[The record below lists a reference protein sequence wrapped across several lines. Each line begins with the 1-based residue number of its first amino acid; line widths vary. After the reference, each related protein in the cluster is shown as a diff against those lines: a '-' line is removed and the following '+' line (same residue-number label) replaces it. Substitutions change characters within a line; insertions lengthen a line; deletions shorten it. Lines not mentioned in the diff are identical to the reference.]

1 MGRRSSAILH
11 CLAILFLLASC
22 VTDRSASYAP
32 AGASRLLAT
41 PSDPLEGYNRV
52 VQDFNR
58 GVTRNVIHPVAQ
70 VWRFLTPE
78 FLRDGLTHM
87 GENLGYPLRVV
98 NHILQGDFSGGWNDT
113 RRFVINT
120 TAGVLGFWDPATPWG
135 FPQQDT
141 SFGDTFARW
150 GMGSGC
156 YVNLPLYGPGTLR
169 DALGKAADFP
179 LDLPRILLSSRQAHL
194 TTLTLTTNRLAQEEP
209 QLYSL
214 FTPTNHYELFRL
226 FACHVRNPE
235 YRFREAPPLDGEPD
249 PDESFGALLL
259 KPQDPAFFYTSRQR
273 RVRLPQ
279 GGTLPY
285 TCYPSEDAD
294 TLVFLLPGIGSHR
307 NSAEVT
313 ALAELFRQQG
323 WDTLALSSPFLP
335 DFFQDIPNAPP
346 PGYLPRDTRLLAQG
360 LQAALADYLE
370 HYRRPVPPRLAVMGY
385 SLGGL
390 YTLQLA
396 ALQQSHPEALPAI
409 DRFLAINPPR
419 DPMAALQ
426 TVDAM
431 AATAERWPQES
442 RDARLEAM
450 LHRLS
455 RWMNPAPGEVPGPI
469 PPLSR
474 EESHLLIGFFMRLK
488 LVETLQGR
496 ERREPSGL
504 FQEDPDAYFHRNNFF
519 AECLGFPYQDY
530 LTKLLKPWYERHDP
544 QLAALSLEEMA
555 AQCRLDALG
564 DLLRSH
570 PQVRCFQNE
579 NDFLIQESDLAWYRD
594 TLGERCLLFPRG
606 GHLGTMHLP
615 EYQAAILQAL
625 QP

>member
-1 MGRRSSAILH
+1 MRRCSSAILL
-11 CLAILFLLASC
+11 LATLFLLASC

-32 AGASRLLAT
+32 AGTARLLTA

-52 VQDFNR
+52 VQDFNKGVSR
-58 GVTRNVIHPVAQ
+58 GVVHPAAQ

-78 FLRDGLTHM
+78 FLRDGLTRM
-87 GENLGYPLRVV
+87 GENLGYPLRFV

-113 RRFVINT
+113 RRFVVNST
-120 TAGVLGFWDPATPWG
+120 VGVLGFWDPATPWG
-135 FPQQDT
+135 LPQQDT
-141 SFGDTFARW
+141 SFGDTFALW

-156 YVNLPLYGPGTLR
+156 YLNLPFYGPGTLR

-179 LDLPRILLSSRQAHL
+179 LNLPRILLRPHQADL
-194 TTLTLTTNRLAQEEP
+194 TYAVLTANRMTREEP
-209 QLYSL
+209 RLYTL
-214 FTPTNHYELFRL
+214 FTPSNHYELFRL
-226 FACHVRNPE
+226 FASHLRNPE
-235 YRFREAPPLDGEPD
+235 YRFREAPPPEEAPD

-259 KPQDPAFFYTSRQR
+259 APQDPAFFYTSRQR

-285 TCYPSEDAD
+285 TCYPTREAD
-294 TLVFLLPGIGSHR
+294 TLVILLPGIGSHR
-307 NSAEVT
+307 NSSEVT
-313 ALAELFRQQG
+313 ALAELFRRQG

-335 DFFQDIPNAPP
+335 DFFQDIPDAPP
-346 PGYLPRDTRLLAQG
+346 PGYLPQDTVLLAQG
-360 LQAALADYLE
+360 IQAALADYLT
-370 HYRRPVPPRLAVMGY
+370 HYRKPATPRIVVMGY

-396 ALQQSHPEALPAI
+396 ALQQRTPDALPPV

-426 TVDAM
+426 TVDAL
-431 AATAERWPQES
+431 ADTAERWPRES
-442 RDARLEAM
+442 RDARVDAM

-455 RWMNPAPGEVPGPI
+455 RWMNPAPGETPDPI
-469 PPLSR
+469 PPLTR
-474 EESHLLIGFFMRLK
+474 EESQLLIGFYMRLK
-488 LVETLQGR
+488 LVETLQGQ
-496 ERREPSGL
+496 ERRHPSGL
-504 FQEDPDAYFHRNNFF
+504 FQEDPHAYFHRNNFF

-544 QLAALSLEEMA
+544 QLAGLSLEEMA
-555 AQCRLDALG
+555 AQCRLDALE
-564 DLLRSH
+564 DALRAH
-570 PQVRCFQNE
+570 PQVRCFQNQ
-579 NDFLIQESDLAWYRD
+579 NDFLIQEKDLAWYRD
-594 TLGERCLLFPRG
+594 TLGERCQIFPRG